1 MRVPAVAVF
10 LGAMASPAAAMPVS
24 TFLTEFESLDPGVSD
39 SQLTA
44 KLGELKAE
52 LQKDASELRAER
64 LAAVSAG
71 RKPAYCPGPD
81 GAQPSAEEI
90 VAALEQVPEE
100 KRVFVEVKDALRSY
114 LAVRF
119 PC

>member
-1 MRVPAVAVF
+1 
-10 LGAMASPAAAMPVS
+10 MPVS
-24 TFLTEFESLDPGVSD
+24 TFLFQFESLDPNGASEKL
-39 SQLTA
+39 SQD
-44 KLGELKAE
+44 LGELRAE

-71 RKPAYCPGPD
+71 MKPAYCPGPD
-81 GAQPSAEEI
+81 GAQPGAKEI
-90 VAALEQVPEE
+90 IAALEEIPEGN
-100 KRVFVEVKDALRSY
+100 RPFIEVKDALRAY

>member
-1 MRVPAVAVF
+1 MIAAPA
-10 LGAMASPAAAMPVS
+10 SAMPVS
-24 TFLTEFESLDPGVSD
+24 TFLSQFEGLDANGTSEKL
-39 SQLTA
+39 SQD
-44 KLGELKAE
+44 LGELRAE

-71 RKPAYCPGPD
+71 KKPAYCPGPG
-81 GAQPSAEEI
+81 GAQPGAREIISALEEI
-90 VAALEQVPEE
+90 PESD
-100 KRVFVEVKDALRSY
+100 RPFVEVKDALRAY